1 MGIWE
6 ETGGGRASVSN
17 PLAAPAAAAAGPG
30 GDPEDG
36 RGGARAAAPPP
47 RVLQG
52 ALELERRQSRG
63 ASDARNLLEHNSSAR
78 DPLDNWSVYR
88 LYVFS
93 GVDQAPNVLR
103 EWIYLFYCLGCLVVQ
118 MLVPAALFVNQ
129 YRSDDPDP
137 EKRYEYKRFCPSDGK
152 LSAKL
157 LVFLIALMYFIKMS
171 PLTLK
176 HIANIYRW
184 DNLDKAR
191 RAKRPTHVD
200 RKGSVAG
207 GATPSPLRVRR
218 STFNGFNPKSE
229 VAAPSAVALT
239 DFNALEALA
248 WKLGGFKLFMFYV
261 DLVSAPARPRREGPE
276 GAEGGAG
283 GRD

>member
-17 PLAAPAAAAAGPG
+17 PLAAGPG

-36 RGGARAAAPPP
+36 RGGARAAAAAP
-47 RVLQG
+47 RVLQGG
-52 ALELERRQSRG
+52 ALELERRQGRG
-63 ASDARNLLEHNSSAR
+63 ASDAKNLLEHNSSER

-93 GVDQAPNVLR
+93 SVDQAPNVMR

-171 PLTLK
+171 PLGPAVTDAIPADRPDAILAFSPDGA
-176 HIANIYRW
+176 IAREPN
-184 DNLDKAR
+184 
-191 RAKRPTHVD
+191 
-200 RKGSVAG
+200 
-207 GATPSPLRVRR
+207 
-218 STFNGFNPKSE
+218 TF
-229 VAAPSAVALT
+229 AAPSRRRAERPVA
-239 DFNALEALA
+239 DAD
-248 WKLGGFKLFMFYV
+248 GRV
-261 DLVSAPARPRREGPE
+261 DARGTCIAHIATVIVSSTLPARQLCQPPKAAPHATPPTTSKFG
-276 GAEGGAG
+276 
-283 GRD
+283 

>member
-17 PLAAPAAAAAGPG
+17 PLAAGPG

-36 RGGARAAAPPP
+36 RGGARAGAAAP

-52 ALELERRQSRG
+52 ALELERRKGRG
-63 ASDARNLLEHNSSAR
+63 ASDAKNLLEHNSSER

-93 GVDQAPNVLR
+93 SVDQAPNVMR

-184 DNLDKAR
+184 DNLDKVR
-191 RAKRPTHVD
+191 GAKRPAHVD
-200 RKGSVAG
+200 RKGSAVG

-261 DLVSAPARPRREGPE
+261 DLVSAQARPRREG
-276 GAEGGAG
+276 AGGGG

>member
-1 MGIWE
+1 MAEAMGIWE

-17 PLAAPAAAAAGPG
+17 PLAAGPG

-36 RGGARAAAPPP
+36 RGGARAEADAP

-52 ALELERRQSRG
+52 ALELERRKGRG
-63 ASDARNLLEHNSSAR
+63 ASDAKNLLEHNSSER

-93 GVDQAPNVLR
+93 SVDQAPNVMR

-184 DNLDKAR
+184 DNLDKVR
-191 RAKRPTHVD
+191 GAKRPAHVD
-200 RKGSVAG
+200 RKGSAVG

-261 DLVSAPARPRREGPE
+261 DLVSAQARPRREG
-276 GAEGGAG
+276 AGGGG